1 MHIDLRQENAELKE
15 QNALLQK
22 QVEASQLEI
31 VASQDKI
38 VAALQHKIATSQL
51 KIGYLENRKKVL
63 EKQIQALVKRI
74 YGRKSEKID
83 PNQLLLFQ
91 QELLNES
98 MEAVEKERTD
108 PAHSSVIDFEEPDKR
123 KKKRNGRSPL
133 PKKLPRERILHEPS
147 SEELIC
153 PCCNKERCRIGEE
166 ITEELE
172 YIPARLYVKE
182 HVRGKYACRECEEG
196 VVIGELPP
204 RPIEKGR
211 PGVGLLAHVAVSKYA
226 DHLPLYRQEKI
237 FKREGVDISRSTLCE
252 WIGWIAELLSPIV
265 KELKNNL
272 LEEILIQSDDTP
284 VRVLDRSKKG
294 KCHTGYLWSYCMP
307 YGEVVYDFT
316 MNRSHEGPKEFL
328 AGFEGYLQADGY
340 SGYNEALRSKKLKH
354 IGCMAHVR
362 RKFHAALSEAP
373 KPAGIVLAS
382 IQKLYRIEG
391 ELRESEADATLRVK
405 VRKEK
410 AFPILEDLETLF
422 MELKEIALPQS
433 ELGKAVSYALNQW
446 PSIKRYTEVGEAEI
460 DNNSCENTIRGVAV
474 GRKNWLFCGSESG
487 GKRAAILYSLIESC
501 KRTSVEPFAYLSD
514 VIDRVS
520 THPMSRIYELTPK
533 GWKKVHLEESGNTAL
548 KTDPSPAN

>member
-1 MHIDLRQENAELKE
+1 MHTDLHQENTKLKE
-15 QNALLQK
+15 QITFLQ
-22 QVEASQLEI
+22 QQIEASN
-31 VASQDKI
+31 
-38 VAALQHKIATSQL
+38 L
-51 KIGYLENRKKVL
+51 KIGYLENRNKIM
-63 EKQIQALVKRI
+63 ENRIQALVNRI
-74 YGRKSEKID
+74 YGKRSEKVD
-83 PNQLLLFQ
+83 PAQLLLFQ
-91 QELLNES
+91 QELLDES
-98 MEAVEKERTD
+98 LKELD
-108 PAHSSVIDFEEPDKR
+108 AQLIHSVQSSAADFEETEKPRKR
-123 KKKRNGRSPL
+123 RNGRTAL
-133 PKKLPRERILHEPS
+133 PKNLPRERICYEPPA
-147 SEELIC
+147 EELIC
-153 PCCNKERCRIGEE
+153 PCCGKERCRIGEE

-182 HVRGKYACRECEEG
+182 HVRGKYACRECQEG

-252 WIGWIAELLSPIV
+252 WVGWIADLLSPIV

-284 VRVLDRSKKG
+284 VRVQERSKKR
-294 KCHTGYLWSYCMP
+294 KCHTGYLWSYCRP
-307 YGEVVYDFT
+307 YGEVVFDFT
-316 MNRSHEGPKEFL
+316 MSRSHEGPKEFL
-328 AGFEGYLQADGY
+328 AGFEGVYLQADGY
-340 SGYNEALRSKKLKH
+340 SGYNEALRSKKLTH

-422 MELKEIALPQS
+422 MVLKEIALPQS

-487 GKRAAILYSLIESC
+487 GKRAAVLYSLIESC
-501 KRTSVEPFAYLSD
+501 KRTGVEPFAYLRD

-533 GWKKVHLEESGNTAL
+533 GWKEAHLEESGDTAL